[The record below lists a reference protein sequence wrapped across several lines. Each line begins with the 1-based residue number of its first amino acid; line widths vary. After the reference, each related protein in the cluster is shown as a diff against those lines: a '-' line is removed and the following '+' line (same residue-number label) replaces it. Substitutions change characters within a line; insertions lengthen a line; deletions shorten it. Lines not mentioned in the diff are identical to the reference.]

1 MAKSRRRSIY
11 PILLIVLVNGLVF
24 AGSVVPLS
32 YYGFE
37 PGPPVD
43 VAAAGWAGWVTLVM
57 SVVGLAVL
65 ILGGVLLRAVPKIPA
80 FLLGLLPTVV
90 AGIGL
95 IGAQLGAG
103 NTLDAITG
111 GDPGQTARIA
121 GVGISEALNASVIG
135 SYVASALMMGSA
147 LTISLRHWP
156 SRSSL
161 SSGGKIGLM
170 GGAFLLLGMIVG
182 SLFWAPLGGL
192 GMLPWVTSFV
202 GLVSIAIAAHAIRN
216 DPTDAAN
223 VQAAG
228 ELWVTMLLSIGA
240 LVLVAT
246 ARHTSALME
255 GLATFATT
263 TGHPDPSNMVQAWT
277 AAEPALYASAL
288 YAVPLLF
295 AAITSML
302 SRESLGSWGLRN
314 AAASILILPV
324 FFMAPAAL
332 QHVQTAWAAN
342 QVAKTLSCSPPLL
355 KNADLSLPITTS
367 SSNPSCPA
375 LALEVGRS
383 EIRIGETKIGATSEL
398 DYHAGC
404 ARIAAQIE
412 TAKDK
417 HQGDVAV
424 DDSLS
429 FRRAAC
435 LADALAKTA
444 PFQAKA
450 ELYRQMNPD
459 GSAGRTGGV
468 IPWVMKGNT
477 TAVGKARP
485 PFDQMGTMLLQVT
498 TFGPSAE
505 GWDPNLVQLH
515 LFEGGWELKRGPTA
529 NKTRFEGP
537 PEEGLKKL
545 GSALGS
551 NMAAQVVVISADRS
565 VRMGHLLQYAS
576 AFRAP
581 QLVMPP
587 GMGPKE
593 PVEAD
598 GGAPDAGDAGDAE
611 AGDTEAGGDAVAPPG
626 SGEPAGS
633 AAPPA
638 SVAPAASSAKP

>member
-24 AGSVVPLS
+24 AGSVVPLA

-80 FLLGLLPTVV
+80 FLLGLLPTLV

-103 NTLDAITG
+103 NTLNALTG
-111 GDPGQTARIA
+111 ADPSQTARIA
-121 GVGISEALNASVIG
+121 GLGISDALNASVIG
-135 SYVASALMMGSA
+135 SYVAAALMMGSA

-161 SSGGKIGLM
+161 SSGGKIGLL

-182 SLFWAPLGGL
+182 SLFWTPLGGL
-192 GMLPWVTSFV
+192 GILPWVTAFV

-255 GLATFATT
+255 GLATFATA
-263 TGHPDPSNMVQAWT
+263 TGHPDPSKMVQAWT

-295 AAITSML
+295 ASITSML

-324 FFMAPAAL
+324 FFIAPAAL

-342 QVAKTLSCSPPLL
+342 QVAKTLACSPPLL
-355 KNADLSLPITTS
+355 KNADLNLPLTPAN
-367 SSNPSCPA
+367 NPSCPA

-383 EIRIGETKIGATSEL
+383 EIRIGETKVGATSEL

-404 ARIAAQIE
+404 ARIAGQVEA
-412 TAKDK
+412 AKQK
-417 HQGDVAV
+417 HQGVAV

-429 FRRAAC
+429 FRRAVC
-435 LADALAKTA
+435 LADALSKTA
-444 PFQAKA
+444 SYQAKA
-450 ELYRQMNPD
+450 ELYRQTNPD

-468 IPWVMKGNT
+468 IPWVTKANT
-477 TAVGKARP
+477 PAVGKARP

-529 NKTRFEGP
+529 NKTRFEGT

-598 GGAPDAGDAGDAE
+598 GGAPDAGDAGDAGDSE
-611 AGDTEAGGDAVAPPG
+611 AGDAEAGADAPAG
-626 SGEPAGS
+626 PAGS
-633 AAPPA
+633 VLPPA
-638 SVAPAASSAKP
+638 SAAPAASSATP

>member
-24 AGSVVPLS
+24 AGSVVPLA

-80 FLLGLLPTVV
+80 FILGLLPTVV

-103 NTLDAITG
+103 NTLDAIAG
-111 GDPGQTARIA
+111 GDPSQTARIA

-135 SYVASALMMGSA
+135 SYVAAALMMGSA

-170 GGAFLLLGMIVG
+170 GGAFLLVGMIVG

-192 GMLPWVTSFV
+192 GILPWVTSFV

-228 ELWVTMLLSIGA
+228 ELWVTMLLSVGA

-255 GLATFATT
+255 GLATFATA
-263 TGHPDPSNMVQAWT
+263 TGHPDPSKMVEAWT
-277 AAEPALYASAL
+277 TAEPALYASAL

-295 AAITSML
+295 ASITSML

-324 FFMAPAAL
+324 FFVAPAAL
-332 QHVQTAWAAN
+332 QHVQTSWAAN

-355 KNADLSLPITTS
+355 KNADLNLSIVTS
-367 SSNPSCPA
+367 SINPACPA
-375 LALEVGRS
+375 LPLEVGRS

-404 ARIAAQIE
+404 ARIAGQVEA
-412 TAKDK
+412 AGDK
-417 HQGDVAV
+417 HKGGVAV

-435 LADALAKTA
+435 LADALGKTTA
-444 PFQAKA
+444 YKLKA
-450 ELYRQMNPD
+450 ELYRQANPD

-468 IPWVMKGNT
+468 IPWVTKANAP
-477 TAVGKARP
+477 AVGKARP
-485 PFDQMGTMLLQVT
+485 PFDQMGTMLLEVT
-498 TFGPSAE
+498 TFGPSTE
-505 GWDPNLVQLH
+505 GWDPKLVQLH

-529 NKTRFEGP
+529 NKTRFEGT

-551 NMAAQVVVISADRS
+551 NMAAQVVVISADGS

-576 AFRAP
+576 AFRGP
-581 QLVMPP
+581 QLVLPP
-587 GMGPKE
+587 GLGPKE

-611 AGDTEAGGDAVAPPG
+611 AGDAEAGADATAPSG

-633 AAPPA
+633 TAPPA
-638 SVAPAASSAKP
+638 SAAPAASSTKP